1 MLEVTN
7 FGPYIYMTTQQVKR
21 HQSEFVLAQA
31 SSLKLLMMPIG
42 QATVHDLVGQRL
54 WPMLIQIV
62 QTLLNL
68 FLAPNV
74 V

>member
-7 FGPYIYMTTQQVKR
+7 FGPYIHMTTQQVEP
-21 HQSEFVLAQA
+21 HHSQIALAQA
-31 SSLKLLMMPIG
+31 SSLMPG
-42 QATVHDLVGQRL
+42 QATVHDLVAQRF